1 MTFKDFTERSDRV
14 NEIKEQLKELDAQI
28 AKEDAYSEKIYSSIE
43 PGETFEEMEHAT
55 DLISEETHRHNGV
68 INKLLGEKW
77 ELEYELS
84 ELIEER
90 TQEETAIETKKVQ
103 DNRDVSE
110 VLGEKGRELSPK
122 QVDQL
127 IDDGYDLYVPTNMG
141 HMPVRDYMEIQAYQA
156 GFDSYGELRKKG
168 YSIEISTD
176 SLVTEEKIPVYEA
189 LEIRL
194 DIAENMDGPELNKEL
209 DLMDLDELD
218 FDDDLEMLERE

>member
-1 MTFKDFTERSDRV
+1 MTFKDFTEHSDRV
-14 NEIKEQLKELDAQI
+14 NEIKEQLKELDEQI
-28 AKEDAYSEKIYSSIE
+28 AKEDAYSEKTYCSIE

-77 ELEYELS
+77 ELESELS
-84 ELIEER
+84 ELTEER
-90 TQEETAIETKKVQ
+90 TSDETAIETKKVQ

-127 IDDGYDLYVPTNMG
+127 IDDGYNLYVPTNMG

-156 GFDSYGELRKKG
+156 GFDSYG
-168 YSIEISTD
+168 
-176 SLVTEEKIPVYEA
+176 
-189 LEIRL
+189 
-194 DIAENMDGPELNKEL
+194 
-209 DLMDLDELD
+209 
-218 FDDDLEMLERE
+218 